1 MRARSSFNHEFS
13 REPLVGR
20 ALSWLLATATA
31 VLMMVS
37 VLFSA
42 PMARASQGTAFGF
55 DEKRSDNL
63 APFSKWS
70 GVLARYT
77 AEQKRELDP
86 CSSGLFTNCDLQEWR
101 KFVGELKGVDKM
113 AQLDAVNKYMNR
125 APYIIDPVNY
135 GVPDYWATP
144 VQFFVKDGDCEDYAI
159 TKYLSLRALGW
170 PLEDMRIVVLQD
182 TNLNI
187 AHAILLVKFKGK
199 SYVLDNQI
207 NQLVTD
213 DKIRHYRPI
222 YSINE
227 KSWWLH
233 RRLISQN

>member
-1 MRARSSFNHEFS
+1 MWARPSFDHEFS
-13 REPLVGR
+13 HDPLAGR
-20 ALSWLLATATA
+20 ALTWLLAAATA
-31 VLMMVS
+31 ILMMG
-37 VLFSA
+37 VLLVA
-42 PMARASQGTAFGF
+42 PAAQASQGSVFGY

-70 GVLARYT
+70 GVLARYA
-77 AEQKRELDP
+77 AERKREIDP
-86 CSSGLFTNCDLQEWR
+86 CSSGLFTNCDLQDWR
-101 KFVGELKGVDKM
+101 KFVNGLKGADKM
-113 AQLDAVNKYMNR
+113 TQLDAVNRYMNR
-125 APYIIDPVNY
+125 SPYIIDPVNY

-159 TKYLSLRALGW
+159 TKYLSLRSLGW
-170 PLEDMRIVVLQD
+170 SLDDMRIVVLQD

-187 AHAILLVKFKGK
+187 AHAVLVVKFRGK
-199 SYVLDNQI
+199 SYVLDNQV

-213 DKIRHYRPI
+213 DQINHYRPI

-233 RRLISQN
+233 RRLILQN